1 MEQTVNTLADYTK
14 EWLLESINKGA
25 SYQFHLFY
33 GHKESADGAVTDS
46 CFSQWFPA
54 DFEIEGINYKTAEH
68 FMMAEKARLFQDQ
81 EALSDILAC
90 ATPREAKA
98 LGRKVR
104 GFDEQVWHERRFGIV
119 VRANQ
124 AKFSQNEGFK
134 QRLQSTAPKVLVE
147 ASPRDRIW
155 GIGMGQSNIDAHN
168 PQKWRGRNLL
178 GFALTKVRD
187 EMTP

>member
-1 MEQTVNTLADYTK
+1 MNTLAEYTK

-33 GHKESADGAVTDS
+33 GHKESVDGAVTDS

-54 DFEIEGINYKTAEH
+54 DFEIDDIRYKTAEH
-68 FMMAEKARLFQDQ
+68 FMMAEKARLFEDKD
-81 EALSDILAC
+81 ALSDILAC

-104 GFDEQVWHERRFGIV
+104 GFDEQVWHERRFAIV
-119 VRANQ
+119 MQANR
-124 AKFSQNEGFK
+124 AKFTQNEGFK
-134 QRLQSTAPKVLVE
+134 KRLLSTAPKVLVE

-168 PQKWRGRNLL
+168 PHKWRGRNLL
-178 GFALTKVRD
+178 GFALTRVRD
-187 EMTP
+187 EITS